1 MRRPEIPAPQ
11 IPVSDIP
18 GPERLQPV
26 ERCPAT
32 PAPDAVTL
40 GGDLPEPVDGP
51 IDVSGLLATD
61 DRSRMAGGAQ
71 PNGWFAGPPGDPD
84 RYELLGPGLSGGEG
98 DIWRARY
105 RGDLTSPLQV
115 AVKRLRRPANMG
127 DDWPTPADLRRWED
141 LRALL
146 LIMRIDHMVSV
157 LDVFVGPPPHPQ
169 HSMQPVPGLR
179 PLVTPYVVMEW
190 VPGPTLA
197 DELAGTPAT
206 APTLATRLRYVEQVA
221 AALGA
226 LHSRTVSAGN
236 PSLHRDVKPTNCI
249 LAPSRGVVLVD
260 IGTMRRVDDGRDL
273 SGRHSPAYTAPEVLA
288 DPMATRDPASD
299 LYSLGALA
307 WFCMVGENPPHAR
320 DPFSPDRAR
329 RRAEAVARDAGVPD
343 PWAFADHLTRLLAHD
358 PADRPSD
365 PRAWAGQLRA
375 LATAR
380 PARPSLFLA
389 ALVLIPLLSIGLI
402 LAPLL
407 FTRRAPHTGD
417 APRPASTSSTI
428 ESTQAAGDPRGGPP
442 RPPRGAPVTPWPG
455 KPVTSR
461 EAAFVTPHNGAG
473 IGRCPDL
480 GGTANLPPG
489 RTLLFSVENLSVG
502 DGIRHVTPI
511 PGWQHPES
519 LSRWKLRPPVGLP
532 FDPLG
537 MQYRLEVIVVPLDRL
552 RESGPIGVPDNSYVG
567 ASLFVSRESQSE
579 QGC

>member
-1 MRRPEIPAPQ
+1 ME
-11 IPVSDIP
+11 PV
-18 GPERLQPV
+18 PV
-26 ERCPAT
+26 T
-32 PAPDAVTL
+32 LSPDAVTL
-40 GGDLPEPVDGP
+40 GGDRTEPAGGP

-61 DRSRMAGGAQ
+61 DRSRMVGGAQ

-157 LDVFVGPPPHPQ
+157 LDVFVGPPPHLQ
-169 HSMQPVPGLR
+169 HAPLPVPGPR

-206 APTLATRLRYVEQVA
+206 AKTLTTRLRYVEQVA

-226 LHSRTVSAGN
+226 LHSRTASAGN
-236 PSLHRDVKPTNCI
+236 PSLHRDVKPPNCI

-288 DPMATRDPASD
+288 DPMAARDPASD

-307 WFCMVGENPPHAR
+307 WFCVVGENPPHAR
-320 DPFSPDRAR
+320 DPFAPDRAR
-329 RRAEAVARDAGVPD
+329 RRAEIVARDAEVRD
-343 PWAFADHLTRLLAHD
+343 PRAFADHLTRLLAHD
-358 PADRPSD
+358 PADRPAD

-380 PARPSLFLA
+380 RARPSVFLA

-407 FTRRAPHTGD
+407 FTRQTPQLTD
-417 APRPASTSSTI
+417 TPRPASTSSIIGGPQT
-428 ESTQAAGDPRGGPP
+428 AGDPQGRPP
-442 RPPRGAPVTPWPG
+442 RPSFGVAVTPWPG
-455 KPVTSR
+455 KPSTSK
-461 EAAFVTPHNGAG
+461 EAAFVTPRNGAG
-473 IGRCPDL
+473 IGRCP
-480 GGTANLPPG
+480 GISGTAHLPPG
-489 RTLLFSVENLSVG
+489 RTLLFSVENLSAG
-502 DGIRHVTPI
+502 DGVRHITPI
-511 PGWQHPES
+511 RGWQHPAS

-537 MQYRLEVIVVPLDRL
+537 MQYRLEVIVVPLDPLKER
-552 RESGPIGVPDNSYVG
+552 GPFSVPDNSHVG